1 MLTSPIIAYI
11 LICLALFIPY
21 PKYSLLPL
29 NLIGNI
35 VIGVLLY
42 YLSTIGWKRIAWAI
56 VVIPLLLA
64 VFSRSYFDKYAR
76 SFEENKMKSKK

>member
-1 MLTSPIIAYI
+1 MFCSPLIGYI

-21 PKYSLLPL
+21 PRYSLLPL

-35 VIGVLLY
+35 VICFLLY
-42 YLSTIGWKRIAWAI
+42 YLCTIGWKRLAWAI
-56 VVIPLLLA
+56 VIIPLLLA
-64 VFSRSYFDKYAR
+64 VFSRNYFDKYAR

>member
-1 MLTSPIIAYI
+1 M
-11 LICLALFIPY
+11 ICLALFIPY
-21 PKYSLLPL
+21 PRYSLLPL
-29 NLIGNI
+29 NVIVNI

-42 YLSTIGWKRIAWAI
+42 YLCNIGWKRVAWAI

-64 VFSRSYFDKYAR
+64 LFSRSYFDKYVR

>member
-1 MLTSPIIAYI
+1 MFCSPLIGYI

-21 PKYSLLPL
+21 PRYSLLPL
-29 NLIGNI
+29 NVIVNI

-42 YLSTIGWKRIAWAI
+42 YLCNIGWKRVAWAI

-64 VFSRSYFDKYAR
+64 LFSRSYFDKYVR